1 MGLRDLLRRVK
12 RRVVYG
18 GYAWH
23 VHAYLRAL
31 KSVKRPFGS
40 DTGIHAVNF
49 SFDTEIG
56 FCMAFWR
63 KEPESVVVGLGRQ
76 ARATLPTFVEYLAA
90 ERIPC
95 SVQIVAALLDRD
107 LATVDRFFDAGQRA
121 LVTRHRDLFCLMD

>member
-1 MGLRDLLRRVK
+1 MGLPDLLRRLK

-23 VHAYLRAL
+23 VHEYLKAL

-40 DTGIHAVNF
+40 GTGKHAVNF

-63 KEPESVVVGLGRQ
+63 KEPESVVVALGKK
-76 ARATLPTFVEYLAA
+76 ARATLAPFIGYLSA

-95 SVQIVAALLDRD
+95 SVQIVAAL
-107 LATVDRFFDAGQRA
+107 
-121 LVTRHRDLFCLMD
+121 